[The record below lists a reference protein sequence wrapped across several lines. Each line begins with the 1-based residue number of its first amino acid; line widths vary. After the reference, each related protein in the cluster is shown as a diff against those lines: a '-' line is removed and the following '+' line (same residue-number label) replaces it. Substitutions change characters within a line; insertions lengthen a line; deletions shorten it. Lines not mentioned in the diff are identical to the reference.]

1 MDTKTIIMI
10 IMGAVIAVL
19 SYFLVRSYTADVE
32 QEIVTKFD
40 TTYIHDT
47 DTLYLEKEKIC
58 YKTITVYD
66 SIFIHT
72 DTVLLFEQKCY
83 EDSLSKIYISGI
95 QPEIDSIFHYIP
107 RDTVV
112 INNTTTITKHKKQ
125 GWGQFVGV
133 GAGVGYGLSLGPN
146 PHFEPYVGINIVYG
160 VGLHF

>member
-1 MDTKTIIMI
+1 
-10 IMGAVIAVL
+10 MGAVIAIL

-95 QPEIDSIFHYIP
+95 EPEIDSIFHYIP

-112 INNTTTITKHKKQ
+112 IENTTTITKHKKQ

-133 GAGVGYGLSLGPN
+133 GVSGGYGVSISQTPQFSPFVGVTVTYGWGF
-146 PHFEPYVGINIVYG
+146 HF
-160 VGLHF
+160 